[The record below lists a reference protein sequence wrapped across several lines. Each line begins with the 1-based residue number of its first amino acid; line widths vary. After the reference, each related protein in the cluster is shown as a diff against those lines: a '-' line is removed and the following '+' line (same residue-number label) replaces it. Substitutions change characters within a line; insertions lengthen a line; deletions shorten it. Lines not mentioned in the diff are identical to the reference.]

1 MKRLLLLA
9 FLIINSNF
17 LVADSEGPVLS
28 NFIVSPSTID
38 VSEGDVTITFFI
50 DATDETGVT
59 ETYRPSIIN
68 AATNAGGPAAN
79 DWELISGT
87 NQDGTWQAT
96 MTIPSTQGASEWYL
110 YSQSFEDIYGYSS
123 ALETDSTGG
132 ADNGGLTVINSN
144 SESNAPVLSN
154 LTVSPDTV
162 YTLDGDTVITFTID
176 ATDETGVTETYRPSI
191 INAETGAGGPAA
203 ENWQL
208 VSGTTQDGTWQ
219 ATMTIPST
227 QGTSDWYLYS
237 QSFVDIWTNSAALET
252 DNTGGADNGGL
263 TVLAA
268 NSDTSPPVLSNLTVT
283 PDRVNVSTG
292 AKIVTFSIDAADGSG
307 VTTTY
312 RPSIINAETGAGG
325 PAAEDWE
332 LVSGTTQSGTW
343 QATMTIPETQG
354 ASTWYLYS
362 QSFEDSFTNSA
373 ALETDNRGGKR
384 FGGLTV
390 INDDQNSAPKIKS
403 TSFDVDENTTDI
415 GTLDVTDR
423 DGDELTFA
431 ITGPKII
438 SVDIN
443 TGELTFNNAPNY
455 ENRSAYSIKV
465 FVSDGEETSTKRI
478 AINVLDVNES
488 PSLQSSRFTLNQGE
502 TRYITLQASDPEN
515 DSISFQL
522 GSNGDA
528 SYFSLNQSSGVLRF
542 KDKPNFSERTV
553 FDIPVILSDGE
564 SSLNTDVTIT
574 LNTEYLKKL
583 GSDIYQQYP
592 NDRNYANLG
601 DKFLISPNGR
611 NIYTNIQADSENG
624 TRTYVGQVRG
634 YQFSDG
640 DWEEIDSADGQNES
654 EYFGMDFVMSRNQ
667 KKLSGTG
674 CTNSTYCDY
683 GTILEST
690 IKRFEY
696 NSITEQ
702 WASVGTD
709 IQQEVPPFKSIGG
722 MNDQGNI
729 ILLRQQDIVDSSN
742 NKVNIKFQ
750 RFKQKADGEWKK
762 YKKPIKLNE
771 MLYNNASATS
781 SNYFYLDP
789 TGNKVLIFYPRKF
802 NGQWENKFIAYE
814 FEDENWERIGN
825 IVNLSK
831 SSIPNGDGI
840 LSPQDI
846 QINRA
851 FTKFSFR
858 ADQSIYFFEYN
869 PNKNK
874 WKQKGYTFSKTEI
887 GKYAISDDFKMV
899 AYTTVQSG
907 DPQVHKLH
915 VYKLSNTNKW
925 KRFGSP
931 ITFSGYWAEVQGLSS
946 GDIKFSEDG
955 NTLAIA
961 CKRCTEDYFPGEQTR
976 VDGWIHVYQLVGSQ

>member
-1 MKRLLLLA
+1 MIRLLLST
-9 FLIINSNF
+9 FLLININF
-17 LVADSEGPVLS
+17 IVADSEGPVLS

-38 VSEGDVTITFFI
+38 VTEGDVTITFFI

-59 ETYRPSIIN
+59 TTYRPQINN

-79 DWELISGT
+79 NWELISGT

-154 LTVSPDTV
+154 FTVSPDTV

-176 ATDETGVTETYRPSI
+176 ATDETGVTTTYRPQ
-191 INAETGAGGPAA
+191 INNAATNAGGPAA
-203 ENWQL
+203 NNWEL

-237 QSFVDIWTNSAALET
+237 QSFEDIWTNSAALET
-252 DNTGGADNGGL
+252 DNTGGAENGGL

-283 PDRVNVSTG
+283 PNKVNVSTG
-292 AKIVTFSIDAADGSG
+292 AKTVTFSIDAADGSG

-312 RPSIINAETGAGG
+312 RPQINNAETNAGG

-332 LVSGTTQSGTW
+332 LVSGTTQDGTW

-354 ASTWYLYS
+354 ASKWYLYS

-373 ALETDNRGGKR
+373 ALETDRRGGQR

-390 INDDQNSAPKIKS
+390 INDDQNSAPKINS

-415 GTLDVTDR
+415 GTLDASDR
-423 DGDELTFA
+423 DGDALTYA
-431 ITGPKII
+431 ITGPANI
-438 SVDIN
+438 SIDSD
-443 TGELTFNNAPNY
+443 TGELTFNSAPNY
-455 ENRSAYSIKV
+455 EKRSTYSIKA
-465 FVSDGEETSTKRI
+465 FVSDGEATKTKRI
-478 AINVLDVNES
+478 TINVLDVNES
-488 PSLQSSRFTLNQGE
+488 PSLQASRFTINQGE

-522 GSNGDA
+522 GITGDA
-528 SYFSLNQSSGVLRF
+528 SYFRLNQSTGVMRF

-553 FDIPVILSDGE
+553 FDIPVIISDGE
-564 SSLNTDVTIT
+564 NSLNADVRLT

-583 GSDIYQQYP
+583 GSDIYQAYP
-592 NDRNYANLG
+592 NDRNYKNLG

-611 NIYTNIQADSENG
+611 KIYTNIEADSRNG
-624 TRTYVGQVRG
+624 NKAYVGQVRG
-634 YQFSDG
+634 YQYTNG
-640 DWEEIDSADGQNES
+640 DWEEIDSADGQNER

-674 CTNSTYCDY
+674 CNNSTYCDY
-683 GTILEST
+683 GTTLESR

-696 NSITEQ
+696 NTITEK
-702 WASVGTD
+702 WASIGTD

-729 ILLRQQDIVDSSN
+729 ILLRQQDILDSSN
-742 NKVNIKFQ
+742 KANIRFQ
-750 RFKQKADGEWKK
+750 RFKQKTNGEWKK
-762 YKKPIKLNE
+762 FRKPIRIFG
-771 MLYNNASATS
+771 MLYNNASSTS

-789 TGNKVLIFYPRKF
+789 TGNKALIFYPRKF

-814 FEDENWERIGN
+814 FIDGNWERIGN

-846 QINRA
+846 QINRD

-858 ADQSIYFFEYN
+858 SDQSIYFFEYN
-869 PNKNK
+869 TNRNK
-874 WKQKGYTFSKTEI
+874 WEQKNYTFTKTEV
-887 GKYAISDDFKMV
+887 GKHAVSDDFQML

-915 VYKLSNTNKW
+915 VYKLSATNKW

-946 GDIKFSEDG
+946 GDIRFSEDG

-961 CKRCTEDYFPGEQTR
+961 CKRCAEDYYPGEQTR
-976 VDGWIHVYQLVGSQ
+976 VDGWIHVYQLVDSQ

>member
-9 FLIINSNF
+9 FLTINSNF

-38 VSEGDVTITFFI
+38 VTEGDVTITFFI

-59 ETYRPSIIN
+59 TTYRPQINN

-79 DWELISGT
+79 NWELISGT

-154 LTVSPDTV
+154 FTVSPDTV

-176 ATDETGVTETYRPSI
+176 ATDETGVTTTYRPQ
-191 INAETGAGGPAA
+191 INNAATNAGGPAA
-203 ENWQL
+203 NNWEL

-237 QSFVDIWTNSAALET
+237 QSFEDIWTNSAALET
-252 DNTGGADNGGL
+252 DNTGGAENGGL

-283 PDRVNVSTG
+283 PNKVNVSTG
-292 AKIVTFSIDAADGSG
+292 AKTVTFSIDAADGSG

-312 RPSIINAETGAGG
+312 RPQINNAATNAGG

-332 LVSGTTQSGTW
+332 LVSGTTQDGTW

-354 ASTWYLYS
+354 ASKWYLYS

-373 ALETDNRGGKR
+373 ALETDRRGGQR

-390 INDDQNSAPKIKS
+390 INDDQNSAPKINS

-415 GTLDVTDR
+415 GTLDASDR
-423 DGDELTFA
+423 DGDALTYA
-431 ITGPKII
+431 ITGPANI
-438 SVDIN
+438 SIDSD

-455 ENRSAYSIKV
+455 EKRSTYSIKA
-465 FVSDGEETSTKRI
+465 FVSDGEATKTKRI
-478 AINVLDVNES
+478 TINVLDVNES
-488 PSLQSSRFTLNQGE
+488 PSLQASRFTINQGE

-522 GSNGDA
+522 GITGDA
-528 SYFSLNQSSGVLRF
+528 SYFRLNQSTGVMRF

-553 FDIPVILSDGE
+553 FDIPVIISDGE
-564 SSLNTDVTIT
+564 NSLNADVRLT

-583 GSDIYQQYP
+583 GSDIYQAYP
-592 NDRNYANLG
+592 NDRNYKNLG

-611 NIYTNIQADSENG
+611 KIYTNIEADSRNG
-624 TRTYVGQVRG
+624 NKAYVGQVRG
-634 YQFSDG
+634 YQYTNG
-640 DWEEIDSADGQNES
+640 DWEEIDSADGQNER

-674 CTNSTYCDY
+674 CNNSTYCDY
-683 GTILEST
+683 GTTLESR

-696 NSITEQ
+696 NTITEK
-702 WASVGTD
+702 WASIGTD

-729 ILLRQQDIVDSSN
+729 ILLRQQDILDSSN
-742 NKVNIKFQ
+742 KANIRFQ
-750 RFKQKADGEWKK
+750 RFKQKTNGEWKK
-762 YKKPIKLNE
+762 FRKPIRIFG
-771 MLYNNASATS
+771 MLYNNASSTS

-789 TGNKVLIFYPRKF
+789 TGNKALIFYPRKF

-814 FEDENWERIGN
+814 FIDGNWERIGN

-846 QINRA
+846 QINRD

-858 ADQSIYFFEYN
+858 SDQSIYFFEYN
-869 PNKNK
+869 TNRNK
-874 WKQKGYTFSKTEI
+874 WEQKNYTFTKTEV
-887 GKYAISDDFKMV
+887 GKHAVSDDFQML
-899 AYTTVQSG
+899 AYTTVQYG

-915 VYKLSNTNKW
+915 VYKLSATKKW

-946 GDIKFSEDG
+946 GDIRFSEDG

-961 CKRCTEDYFPGEQTR
+961 CKRCDEDHYPDEQTR

>member
-1 MKRLLLLA
+1 MIRLLLST
-9 FLIINSNF
+9 FLLININF
-17 LVADSEGPVLS
+17 IVADSEGPVLS

-38 VSEGDVTITFFI
+38 VTEGDVTITFFI

-59 ETYRPSIIN
+59 TSYRPSIFN

-79 DWELISGT
+79 NWE
-87 NQDGTWQAT
+87 
-96 MTIPSTQGASEWYL
+96 
-110 YSQSFEDIYGYSS
+110 
-123 ALETDSTGG
+123 
-132 ADNGGLTVINSN
+132 
-144 SESNAPVLSN
+144 
-154 LTVSPDTV
+154 
-162 YTLDGDTVITFTID
+162 
-176 ATDETGVTETYRPSI
+176 
-191 INAETGAGGPAA
+191 
-203 ENWQL
+203 L

-237 QSFVDIWTNSAALET
+237 QSFEDIWTNSAALET
-252 DNTGGADNGGL
+252 DNTGGAENGGL

-283 PDRVNVSTG
+283 PNRVNVSTG
-292 AKIVTFSIDAADGSG
+292 AKTVTFSIDAADGSG

-312 RPSIINAETGAGG
+312 RPSIINAATNAAG

-332 LVSGTTQSGTW
+332 LVSGTTQDGTW

-354 ASTWYLYS
+354 ASKWYLYS

-373 ALETDNRGGKR
+373 ALETDRRGGQR

-390 INDDQNSAPKIKS
+390 INDDQNSAPKINS

-415 GTLDVTDR
+415 GTLDASDR
-423 DGDELTFA
+423 DGDALTYA
-431 ITGPKII
+431 ITGPANI
-438 SVDIN
+438 SIDSD
-443 TGELTFNNAPNY
+443 TGELTFTSAPNY
-455 ENRSAYSIKV
+455 EKRSTYSIKA
-465 FVSDGEETSTKRI
+465 FVSDGEATKTKRI
-478 AINVLDVNES
+478 TINVLDVNES
-488 PSLQSSRFTLNQGE
+488 PSLQASRFTINQGE

-522 GSNGDA
+522 GITGDS
-528 SYFSLNQSSGVLRF
+528 SYFRLNQSSGVMRF

-553 FDIPVILSDGE
+553 FDIPVIISDGE
-564 SSLNTDVTIT
+564 NSLNADVTLT

-583 GSDIYQQYP
+583 GSDIYQSYP
-592 NDRNYANLG
+592 NDRNYKNLG

-611 NIYTNIQADSENG
+611 KIYTNIEADSSNG
-624 TRTYVGQVRG
+624 NKTYVGQVRG
-634 YQFSDG
+634 YQFSEG
-640 DWEEIDSADGQNES
+640 DWEEIDSADGKNES

-674 CTNSTYCDY
+674 CNNSTYCDY
-683 GTILEST
+683 GTTLESR

-696 NSITEQ
+696 NTITEK
-702 WASVGTD
+702 WASIGTD

-729 ILLRQQDIVDSSN
+729 ILLRQQDILDSSN
-742 NKVNIKFQ
+742 NKANIRFQ
-750 RFKQKADGEWKK
+750 RFKQKTNGEWKK
-762 YKKPIKLNE
+762 FRKPIRIFG
-771 MLYNNASATS
+771 MLYNNASSTS

-789 TGNKVLIFYPRKF
+789 TGNKALIFYPRKF

-814 FEDENWERIGN
+814 FIDGNWERIGN

-858 ADQSIYFFEYN
+858 SDHSIYFFEYN
-869 PNKNK
+869 TNRNK
-874 WKQKGYTFSKTEI
+874 WEQKNYTFSKTEV
-887 GKYAISDDFKMV
+887 GKHAVSDDFQML

-915 VYKLSNTNKW
+915 VYKLSATNKW

-946 GDIKFSEDG
+946 GDIRFSEDG

-961 CKRCTEDYFPGEQTR
+961 CKRCAEDYYPGEQTR
-976 VDGWIHVYQLVGSQ
+976 VDGWIYVYQLVDSQ